1 MHLYEMVTGVP
12 PFVGRTLTET
22 VTRILRAGRP
32 DSSDPARPD
41 AAIARAL
48 AKSAAERFAGMEEF
62 AAALA

>member
-1 MHLYEMVTGVP
+1 MLTGGP

-22 VTRILRAGRP
+22 VTRILRAPVVPIPGIP
-32 DSSDPARPD
+32 PALD